1 MTWLSEQADGDDPLG
16 RVFGLSP
23 VVYEQ
28 YRELVD
34 HVWQPG
40 LISPVLLEL
49 CRLRMAQLI
58 GCDFELAHRTPQ
70 AAAAGLSDE
79 KVAALRQW
87 PTSPLF
93 DAGERACLS
102 FAESYVIDAHSVTDE
117 QCAELQ
123 RHLTPSEVAVLTTA
137 LAVFDATARFE
148 VALGV
153 RDPSERS

>member
-1 MTWLSEQADGDDPLG
+1 MTWLREQADGEQPLD

-28 YRELVD
+28 YRELVR

-58 GCDFELAHRTPQ
+58 GGEHGFAGRAPQ
-70 AAAAGLSDE
+70 AAEAGLSDE

-93 DAGERACLS
+93 DAAERACLA
-102 FAESYVIDAHSVTDE
+102 FAESYVIDAHSVTDG

-123 RHLTPSEVAVLTTA
+123 RHLSPSEVAVLTTA
-137 LAVFDATARFE
+137 LALFDATARFE

-153 RDPSERS
+153 HDPSERS